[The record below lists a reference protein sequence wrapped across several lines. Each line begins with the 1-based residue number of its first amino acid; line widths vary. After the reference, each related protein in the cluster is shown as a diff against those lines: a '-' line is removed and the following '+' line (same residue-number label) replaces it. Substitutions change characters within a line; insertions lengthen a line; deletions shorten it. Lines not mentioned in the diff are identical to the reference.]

1 MHWSTRSSPGLIA
14 ALLAL
19 ASAGCGG
26 SSDSS
31 LSPTGVWMGED
42 STNGLNIV
50 GLVDANGAA
59 DFLRADGAQFVGQ
72 GMQTGNSVSFPLQGV
87 TQFGSTFGSGGP
99 TYGSGTFNA
108 AISGGEGGS
117 ALAGTTTFTPNGGSA
132 GSWQWNMNFDAIY
145 NSASSLAII
154 SGNYGDTAT
163 VVADGVDPLQGA
175 SVSITTGGQ
184 ISGQNPVN
192 SCVVNG
198 SVTVVNALHS
208 IYQVSYTLQNCV
220 DTSTGSYSVLNG
232 VAFSGL
238 AYRDASFNPVVVMM
252 GVTGQD
258 AAAHQYGIVSQLS
271 AN

>member
-1 MHWSTRSSPGLIA
+1 MRWSMRSSLGLIGTM
-14 ALLAL
+14 LAL

-26 SSDSS
+26 SSDTS

-42 STNGLNIV
+42 STSGLNIV

-72 GMQTGNSVSFPLQGV
+72 GMQSGNSVSFPVQGV
-87 TQFGSTFGSGGP
+87 TEFGAAFGSGGP

-117 ALAGTTTFTPNGGSA
+117 ALAGTMTFTPTGGSA
-132 GSWQWNMNFDAIY
+132 ASWQWNMNFNVIY
-145 NSASSLAII
+145 NSASSLALI

-175 SVSITTGGQ
+175 SVSMTTGGEMT
-184 ISGQNPVN
+184 GQNPIN
-192 SCVVNG
+192 SCVLNG
-198 SVTVVNALHS
+198 TVTVIDDLHS
-208 IYQVSYTLQNCV
+208 IYQVAYTLQNCV
-220 DTSTGSYSVLNG
+220 DTSTGTYSALNG

-238 AYRDASFNPVVVMM
+238 AYRDATYNPVLVMM
-252 GVTGQD
+252 GVTGAD
-258 AAAHQYGIVSQLS
+258 GAGHHYGIVSQLS

>member
-1 MHWSTRSSPGLIA
+1 MHWSMRSSLGLIGTV
-14 ALLAL
+14 LAL

-26 SSDSS
+26 SSDTS

-72 GMQTGNSVSFPLQGV
+72 GNQMGNSVSFPVQGV
-87 TQFGSTFGSGGP
+87 TQFGSAFGSSGP

-108 AISGGEGGS
+108 DISGGEGGS
-117 ALAGTTTFTPNGGSA
+117 ALAGTMTFTPNAGSA
-132 GSWQWNMNFDAIY
+132 ATWQWNMSFDLIY
-145 NSASSLAII
+145 NSASSLATI

-163 VVADGVDPLQGA
+163 VVADGLDPLQGA
-175 SVSITTGGQ
+175 SVSISTGGVV
-184 ISGQNPVN
+184 SGQNPVN
-192 SCVVNG
+192 SCVLNG

-208 IYQVSYTLQNCV
+208 IYQIAYTLQNCV
-220 DTSTGSYSVLNG
+220 DTATGSYSALNG
-232 VAFSGL
+232 VSFSGL
-238 AYRDASFNPVVVMM
+238 AYRDPSYNPVLVMM
-252 GVTGQD
+252 GVTGED
-258 AAAHQYGIVSQLS
+258 GAGHHYGVVSQLS